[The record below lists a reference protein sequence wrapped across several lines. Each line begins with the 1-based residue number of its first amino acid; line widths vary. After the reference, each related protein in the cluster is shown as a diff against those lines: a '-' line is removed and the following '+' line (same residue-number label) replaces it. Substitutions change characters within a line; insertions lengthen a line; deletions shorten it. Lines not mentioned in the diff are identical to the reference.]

1 MGSSFLLQC
10 NFNPTYLPKNLPL
23 FYKECLEAW
32 SSFNIHHTPKTK
44 DEVLDE
50 VIWNNQYILIN
61 NKPVFKSNFI
71 DAGFITKLRDILTN
85 ENKLKNWEFF
95 RARNITA
102 SDYFLLMGIY
112 TALPSDWKTEIMSDK
127 TSGSRVKFPDLM
139 SMNTKSVYWEI
150 ITKIQTSPTAQIK
163 LNAAFDNTISHSDWQ
178 NNYLLPGYT
187 RPLTPAPEF
196 FNTKS

>member
-1 MGSSFLLQC
+1 MR
-10 NFNPTYLPKNLPL
+10 L
-23 FYKECLEAW
+23 FG
-32 SSFNIHHTPKTK
+32 TTK
-44 DEVLDE
+44 
-50 VIWNNQYILIN
+50 QT
-61 NKPVFKSNFI
+61 VFKSNFI
-71 DAGFITKLRDILTN
+71 DAGFTKLRDILTN

-150 ITKIQTSPTAQIK
+150 ITKIQTPPTAQIK
-163 LNAAFDNTISHSDWQ
+163 HS
-178 NNYLLPGYT
+178 
-187 RPLTPAPEF
+187 
-196 FNTKS
+196 TKSQIY